1 MLSILSSKIISMTWK
16 IQTPVGDELYTLVG
30 LDWSVGVSLVIAI
43 GVVLM
48 QQRRSQNI
56 RDADKIL
63 DTDSN
68 DNNYISI
75 SRNETDV

>member
-1 MLSILSSKIISMTWK
+1 MTWK

-48 QQRRSQNI
+48 QQRKSLNI